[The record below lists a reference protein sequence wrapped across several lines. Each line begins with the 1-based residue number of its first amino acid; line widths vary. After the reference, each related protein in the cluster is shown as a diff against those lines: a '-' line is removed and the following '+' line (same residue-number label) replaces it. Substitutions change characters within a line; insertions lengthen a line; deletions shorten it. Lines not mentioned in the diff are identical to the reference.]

1 MWFWRQN
8 REISEEVLV
17 IKYIN
22 NVICLDSV
30 ALVDA
35 IDIDGLGIHSGCR
48 IDRTCLWIRNEGGI
62 KERIQ

>member
-30 ALVDA
+30 ALVDVQTQMA
-35 IDIDGLGIHSGCR
+35 LGYILDAELTGLAYGLEMKG
-48 IDRTCLWIRNEGGI
+48 E
-62 KERIQ
+62 